1 MKKLPDRTH
10 KFALPLCT
18 TFFMTFL
25 VSGVVTYRVLGWD
38 ERMITNWMASWMISW
53 VIAAPTMY
61 FVMPMVRR
69 LLDRVITPG

>member
-1 MKKLPDRTH
+1 
-10 KFALPLCT
+10 
-18 TFFMTFL
+18 MTFL